1 MKISIITVVYNN
13 VKTIEQTIQSV
24 LSQTYLDVEYIV
36 IDGKSNDG
44 TVEILNNY
52 KSKIAKTISEK
63 DNGMY
68 DALNK
73 GIQVA
78 TGDIVGIINADDRFA
93 NNNIVEKI
101 ANHFIENK
109 TTDCVIGDIAFVDE
123 NNSEKISRYYSSAKF
138 NPSKFAWGFMPAHPT
153 FYCKR
158 EYFQKLGGY
167 KTDFDIASDYELLIR
182 FLKVHQLKYNY
193 MNMLMVLMNKGGK
206 STRGL
211 KSTIKINKEIKIGCE
226 MNGIYTNY
234 FMLYSKY
241 FLKVF
246 EYFKK

>member
-1 MKISIITVVYNN
+1 M
-13 VKTIEQTIQSV
+13 
-24 LSQTYLDVEYIV
+24 
-36 IDGKSNDG
+36 
-44 TVEILNNY
+44 
-52 KSKIAKTISEK
+52 
-63 DNGMY
+63 GMY

-78 TGDIVGIINADDRFA
+78 TGDIVGILNADDRFSD
-93 NNNIVEKI
+93 NTIIEQI
-101 ANHFIENK
+101 ANHFKENPK
-109 TTDCVIGDIAFVDE
+109 ADCVIGDIAFVDE
-123 NNSEKISRYYSSAKF
+123 NNPEKISRYYSSAKF
-138 NPSKFAWGFMPAHPT
+138 RPSKFAWGFMPAHPT

-182 FLKVHQLKYNY
+182 FLKVHQLKYDY